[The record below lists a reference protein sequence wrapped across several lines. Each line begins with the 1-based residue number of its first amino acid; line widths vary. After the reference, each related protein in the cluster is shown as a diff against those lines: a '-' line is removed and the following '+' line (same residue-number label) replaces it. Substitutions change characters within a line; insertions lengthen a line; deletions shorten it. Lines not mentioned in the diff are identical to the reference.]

1 MMESYTEI
9 TQTELESVQATLS
22 NRFLEIRNR
31 TEEICSPL
39 KTEDYPVQP
48 VTDVSPPKWHL
59 AHTTWFFET
68 FALKKYSRNYQE
80 FDETF
85 GYHFN
90 SYYNNVGERVLRSN
104 RGLMTRPE
112 TSKIYDYRN
121 YVNEKIV
128 ELIRNQEDRGLF
140 EVIELG
146 LQHEMQ
152 HQELL
157 LTDIKFILGHQPFFP
172 TYHIDSKFDTQS
184 AVGEGYEW
192 INTEAGLKKIGFE
205 GEGFFFDNEKGIH
218 QIYLEEFSIASRP
231 VTFGEFIE
239 FIEAGGYEDFNLWH
253 SDAWDFINQNDI
265 AAPLYVHKIDGEWQR
280 YTMSGLKKID
290 KNDILVHVSYY
301 EAAAFAQWK
310 GLRLPTEF
318 EWEVASENFKWG
330 SCWEWTNSAY
340 LPYPRFKK
348 APGALGEYNGKF
360 MINQMVL
367 RGSSGATTPGHSRKT
382 YRNFFHPHLQWQ
394 FAGIRLAK

>member
-1 MMESYTEI
+1 MEPLTE
-9 TQTELESVQATLS
+9 TDASQDFSSLEALLH
-22 NRFLEIRNR
+22 RFLEIRTR
-31 TEEICSPL
+31 TEAICAPL

-68 FALKKYSRNYQE
+68 FALKE
-80 FDETF
+80 FDPEYREFDPTF
-85 GYHFN
+85 GFHFN
-90 SYYNNVGERVLRSN
+90 SYYNTVGDRVERSN
-104 RGLMTRPE
+104 RGAMTRPE
-112 TSKIYDYRN
+112 TSRIYAYRK
-121 YVNEKIV
+121 YVNEKLT
-128 ELIRNQEDRGLF
+128 ELLQARQINTDLH

-172 TYHIDSKFDTQS
+172 LYHEDSRMDRQL
-184 AVGEGYEW
+184 ADQDYDW
-192 INTEAGLKKIGFE
+192 IKVESGLKPIGFE
-205 GEGFFFDNEKGIH
+205 GNGFFFDNEKGTH
-218 QIYLEEFSIASRP
+218 QVYLEEFSIASRP
-231 VTFGEFIE
+231 VTFGEYIE
-239 FIEAGGYEDFNLWH
+239 FIEAGGYQDFNLWH
-253 SDAWDFINQNDI
+253 SDAWDFINKNEID
-265 AAPLYVHKIDGEWQR
+265 APLYLHKIDGEWQR
-280 YTMSGLKKID
+280 YTMSGLKKVD
-290 KNDILVHVSYY
+290 TNDILVHVSYY

-318 EWEVASENFKWG
+318 EWEVASEKFKWG
-330 SCWEWTNSAY
+330 QCWEWTNSAY
-340 LPYPRFKK
+340 LPYPRFTK

-367 RGSSGATTPGHSRKT
+367 RGASGATAPGHSRKS

>member
-1 MMESYTEI
+1 MEPFTEFK
-9 TQTELESVQATLS
+9 TTEGSSHQETLS

-68 FALKKYSRNYQE
+68 FALKEFGHNYRE
-80 FDETF
+80 FDPTF
-85 GYHFN
+85 GFHFN
-90 SYYNNVGERVLRSN
+90 SYYNNVGERVQRSN
-104 RGLMTRPE
+104 RGSMTRPE
-112 TSKIYDYRN
+112 TSRIFEYRK
-121 YVNEKIV
+121 YVNEKLT
-128 ELIRNQEDRGLF
+128 ELLRSGEYKTDLH

-157 LTDIKFILGHQPFFP
+157 LTDIKYILGHQPFFP
-172 TYHIDSKFDTQS
+172 LYHEDSLIDRQVADQNLDWVKIES
-184 AVGEGYEW
+184 
-192 INTEAGLKKIGFE
+192 GLKPIGFE
-205 GEGFFFDNEKGIH
+205 GDGFFFDNEKGSH
-218 QIYLEEFSIASRP
+218 QVFLEEFSIANRP
-231 VTFGEFIE
+231 VTFGEYLE
-239 FIEAGGYEDFNLWH
+239 FIEAGGYQDFNLWH
-253 SDAWDFINQNDI
+253 SDAWEFINQNEI
-265 AAPLYVHKIDGEWQR
+265 VAPLYVHKIDGEWQR
-280 YTMSGLKKID
+280 YTMSGLELID

-318 EWEVASENFKWG
+318 EWEVASEKFKWG
-330 SCWEWTNSAY
+330 QCWEWTNSAY
-340 LPYPRFKK
+340 LPYPRFAK

-367 RGSSGATTPGHSRKT
+367 RGASGATTSGHSRKT